1 MYKNRVLLYESE
13 KIGGIIM
20 ITTDFIGLP
29 RLNPDASLLQAS
41 YYMTPDK
48 HVVRYG
54 GGGRT
59 DSLLCLQTEGER
71 CYHVAG
77 SEPFVLHKNE
87 IIFIPVTSRY
97 VSTADSPPTGWHSVN
112 FNLYCAGE
120 TIFVSEP
127 FRILKNGLDYLPLF
141 EAVEAG
147 SHSPLRG
154 KAALFALLGALCEN
168 LREESYQGGGF
179 SSIYEF
185 VTRMEQHPEYPF
197 SVEEA
202 ARKCFLSDT
211 SFRARFRQITGG
223 FTPTE
228 YRNRL
233 RIDRADAMIGT
244 GNFTLDAVAE
254 MLGFWDTAHF
264 CRVYKKLRGHTPG
277 GR

>member
-1 MYKNRVLLYESE
+1 MKDAADILYSRIDALLREKGRVLAAVDGMAASG
-13 KIGGIIM
+13 K
-20 ITTDFIGLP
+20 TT
-29 RLNPDASLLQAS
+29 
-41 YYMTPDK
+41 
-48 HVVRYG
+48 
-54 GGGRT
+54 
-59 DSLLCLQTEGER
+59 
-71 CYHVAG
+71 
-77 SEPFVLHKNE
+77 
-87 IIFIPVTSRY
+87 
-97 VSTADSPPTGWHSVN
+97 
-112 FNLYCAGE
+112 
-120 TIFVSEP
+120 
-127 FRILKNGLDYLPLF
+127 
-141 EAVEAG
+141 
-147 SHSPLRG
+147 
-154 KAALFALLGALCEN
+154 LCEN

-211 SFRARFRQITGG
+211 SFRAKFRQITGG

-233 RIDRADAMIGT
+233 WIDRADAMIGT